1 MNEGTHCCEDGDV
14 KSSQA
19 CRGHKPP
26 ACCPAG
32 GDKKKPWYK
41 TGLFVI
47 SGLTLVL
54 LGASFVF
61 PAMAGFHRTFG
72 EYVGMM
78 FWPVVAGFFVGG
90 LIDHYVPKTYISKHL
105 SVPRKRTILYSVG
118 LGFLMSACCHGILA
132 ISMEIHK
139 KGASGPAVV
148 SFLLASPWAN
158 LPITILLFGFFGPK
172 AFLIVGGA
180 LLVAVITGYILQGL
194 DRLGWIERNRHSVE
208 VEEGFSI
215 WQDILRRFR
224 EHEFSHENFWK
235 AFRGVFGG
243 AIGLGEMVVPWILV
257 GIVLGGLVTTFVPGH
272 TFHHY
277 FGPTLL
283 GLFLTMVL
291 ATVLEVCSEGTSPL
305 AFTIYQQTG
314 AFGNAFAFLM
324 GGVVTDMTEIGLVW
338 KNLGPR
344 TAFWMLAIS
353 LPQVVFLGWIFNRL

>member
-1 MNEGTHCCEDGDV
+1 MDKGTCCCAEGE
-14 KSSQA
+14 
-19 CRGHKPP
+19 
-26 ACCPAG
+26 
-32 GDKKKPWYK
+32 KKKPWYK
-41 TGLFVI
+41 TGLFLI
-47 SGLTLVL
+47 SCLTLAL
-54 LGASFVF
+54 LAASLVF
-61 PAMAGFHRTFG
+61 PVLAGFRRTFW
-72 EYVGMM
+72 EYARMM
-78 FWPVVAGFFVGG
+78 FWPVLAGFFVGG
-90 LIDHYVPKTYISKHL
+90 LIDHYVPKEYISKHL
-105 SVPRKRTILYSVG
+105 SIPRKRTIFYSVG

-158 LPITILLFGFFGPK
+158 LPITILLFGFFGAK
-172 AFLIVGGA
+172 AFLIVLGA
-180 LLVAVITGYILQGL
+180 IAIALSTGLVMQCL
-194 DRLGWIERNRHSVE
+194 DRAGWIERNRYSVA

-224 EHEFSHENFWK
+224 EHEFSHENFRK

-243 AIGLGEMVVPWILV
+243 ATSLAAMVLPWILV
-257 GIVLGGLVTTFVPGH
+257 GIVLGGLVSTFIPEH
-272 TFHHY
+272 IFHHY
-277 FGPTLL
+277 FGPSLL
-283 GLFLTMVL
+283 GLLVTMAL

-344 TAFWMLAIS
+344 TALWMLAIS
-353 LPQVVFLGWIFNRL
+353 LPQVIVLGWILNRTM

>member
-1 MNEGTHCCEDGDV
+1 MNEGAHSCCAEN
-14 KSSQA
+14 
-19 CRGHKPP
+19 
-26 ACCPAG
+26 
-32 GDKKKPWYK
+32 DKKKPWYK

-47 SGLTLVL
+47 SLLTLAL
-54 LGASFVF
+54 LGASFLF
-61 PAMAGFHRTFG
+61 PAMGEFRRIFW
-72 EYVGMM
+72 EYVRIM
-78 FWPVVAGFFVGG
+78 FWPILAGFFVGG
-90 LIDHYVPKTYISKHL
+90 LIDHYVPKEYISKHL
-105 SVPRKRTILYSVG
+105 AVPKKRTIFYSVG
-118 LGFLMSACCHGILA
+118 FGFLMSACCHGILA

-158 LPITILLFGFFGPK
+158 LPITILLVGFFGAK

-180 LLVAVITGYILQGL
+180 LVVALITGFALQGL

-208 VEEGFSI
+208 VVEGFSI

-224 EHEFSHENFWK
+224 EHEFSRESFRHAVRGIWK
-235 AFRGVFGG
+235 GMASLAAMVLPWVL
-243 AIGLGEMVVPWILV
+243 IGIL
-257 GIVLGGLVTTFVPGH
+257 LSGLVSAFVPSH
-272 TFHHY
+272 IFHQY

-283 GLFLTMVL
+283 GLLVTMGV

-324 GGVVTDMTEIGLVW
+324 GGVVTDVTEIGLVW

-344 TAFWMLAIS
+344 TALWMLAIT
-353 LPQVVFLGWIFNRL
+353 LPQVVMLGWILNRM